1 MEQIA
6 RQVLAVRLSSMGDVI
21 HTLPAVAALRKA
33 LPEAKIDWAIEER
46 WAELLCAKGSEL
58 DSPRSEQK
66 PLIDRV
72 LFMRT
77 QQWRKNL
84 LTPSTWGDLRRS
96 LGALRQ
102 ANYDTA
108 IDFQGAIRSAAIARW
123 SGAHSVVGFA
133 KPRETPARWLYTKTV
148 RTEAVHVI
156 EQNLALAAE
165 LTRSTQTSQ
174 AILPRDEAAEAWC
187 DHYFAEHKVNR
198 LILINPGAGWGAKQ
212 WPAERYG
219 LAARELSQD
228 GHTVRVNYGPG
239 EEPLARIVETSSG
252 GSARPVQCSLGQL
265 IALTRRASLFL
276 GGDTGPLHLAA
287 ALKVPVVAL
296 FGPTDPARN
305 GPYATRSLVLRS
317 TESVTSHTRRTETE
331 PGLLRITVEVAV
343 QAARQLLQGAAA

>member
-108 IDFQGAIRSAAIARW
+108 IDFQGAIRSAAIARI
-123 SGAHSVVGFA
+123 VG
-133 KPRETPARWLYTKTV
+133 L
-148 RTEAVHVI
+148 
-156 EQNLALAAE
+156 
-165 LTRSTQTSQ
+165 
-174 AILPRDEAAEAWC
+174 
-187 DHYFAEHKVNR
+187 
-198 LILINPGAGWGAKQ
+198 
-212 WPAERYG
+212 
-219 LAARELSQD
+219 
-228 GHTVRVNYGPG
+228 
-239 EEPLARIVETSSG
+239 EP
-252 GSARPVQCSLGQL
+252 
-265 IALTRRASLFL
+265 
-276 GGDTGPLHLAA
+276 
-287 ALKVPVVAL
+287 
-296 FGPTDPARN
+296 
-305 GPYATRSLVLRS
+305 
-317 TESVTSHTRRTETE
+317 
-331 PGLLRITVEVAV
+331 
-343 QAARQLLQGAAA
+343 